1 MRIKPEEIYAIV
13 GLKVGDKVNIEGRMD
28 NPFTLHKDNLQNVTR
43 FCHSIGLLTND
54 FEKVEDKIWNLD
66 DININDKYWFV
77 SSEGFIHFEKYS
89 GYPHEDDII
98 KFIAFKEERYAKE
111 YRDKLIQFA
120 TDYKK
125 ECE

>member
-1 MRIKPEEIYAIV
+1 MRIKPEEIYAIA
-13 GLKVGDKVNIEGRMD
+13 GLKVGDKIRITSSSSVYTILRDMLRGEN
-28 NPFTLHKDNLQNVTR
+28 
-43 FCHSIGLLTND
+43 GLAQSLDLLVRND
-54 FEKVEDKIWNLD
+54 FEIIEDKIWNLD

-120 TDYKK
+120 NEYKK